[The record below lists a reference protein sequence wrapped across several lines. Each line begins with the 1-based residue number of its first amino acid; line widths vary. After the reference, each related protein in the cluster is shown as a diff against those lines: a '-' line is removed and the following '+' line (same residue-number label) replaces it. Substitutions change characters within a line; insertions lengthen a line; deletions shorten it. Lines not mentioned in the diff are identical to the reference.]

1 MFTHRH
7 TDHRVDEHDLE
18 ESHGVDELALHES
31 HGEELAHEEYG
42 GINAGADFFGWLVAV
57 AVFAL
62 LTGVVGAV
70 AAAVGQTL
78 DLSLADARD
87 SAETVGIVSAA
98 ILVVLAGIG
107 YYAGGYVAGRMSR
120 FDGGRQGFGVWLIGL
135 VAMVIAGGV
144 GAAFGREYDVLDRV
158 DLQQL
163 PIGETEAGL
172 GGLVTGVVLLLV
184 TLLAALAGGRVGRNY
199 HRKVDAAHLR

>member
-7 TDHRVDEHDLE
+7 TDHRVDDHDLE
-18 ESHGVDELALHES
+18 ESHGLDQLES
-31 HGEELAHEEYG
+31 HGADAAHEEYG
-42 GINAGADFFGWLVAV
+42 GINTGADFFGWLVAV
-57 AVFAL
+57 AVLAL
-62 LTGVVGAV
+62 LTGVVGAA

-78 DLSLADARD
+78 DLSLADAKD
-87 SAETVGIVSAA
+87 SAETVGIVGAA
-98 ILVVLAGIG
+98 VLVVLAGVG

-135 VAMVIAGGV
+135 IAMVLAGGV
-144 GAAFGREYDVLDRV
+144 GAAFGRQYDVLDRV

-172 GGLVTGVVLLLV
+172 GGLVAGVVLLVV
-184 TLLAALAGGRVGRNY
+184 TLVAALAGGRVGRNY
-199 HRKVDAAHLR
+199 HRKVDAAFLQ